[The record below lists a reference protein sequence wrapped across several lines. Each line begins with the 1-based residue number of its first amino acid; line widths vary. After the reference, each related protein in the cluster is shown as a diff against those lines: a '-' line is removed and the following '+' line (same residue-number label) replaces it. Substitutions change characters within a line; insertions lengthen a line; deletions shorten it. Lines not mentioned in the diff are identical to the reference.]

1 MDPYNGPLDNPAWCL
16 VDAEQRVV
24 ASIRAETALEARD
37 IFRREGLSGVR
48 VVRAKDAPVVEV
60 ASGARCEGCGRL
72 VDEATDY
79 RRVTG
84 WERISRSAGGTNAIR
99 APDRSAEEFMCMFCT
114 DKVANG
120 VSLQQE
126 TLAI

>member
-1 MDPYNGPLDNPAWCL
+1 MD
-16 VDAEQRVV
+16 
-24 ASIRAETALEARD
+24 ARE
-37 IFRREGLSGVR
+37 IFRREEPLSGVR
-48 VVRAKDAPVVEV
+48 VVRAKDAPV
-60 ASGARCEGCGRL
+60 SWSWRRARAVRAAGGWSTRRP
-72 VDEATDY
+72 DY

-84 WERISRSAGGTNAIR
+84 WGADLTRRWRHERDPR
-99 APDRSAEEFMCMFCT
+99 ARTGPRREFMCMFCT